1 MEIAALG
8 LKVDGVANID
18 QATSSLDRFK
28 SSADGAEKSSSGL
41 GDASSRSAKSVN
53 DLGRNSSQAA
63 GGMGAL
69 GAAAGRVG
77 GIIAAAFTVT
87 AIKNYADAWSDMRS
101 SVGAALGD
109 MDGAAD
115 RMTRL
120 VDIANAAYSPLQQTA
135 AVYARNVS
143 TFRDL
148 GRSAEEAADFTEAV
162 NNALVTTATRGQNA
176 DVVIGS
182 LSRSLAI
189 GKLDADAFDT
199 IVSRSPRVLKAMADQ
214 MGVTTSQL
222 RALASQ
228 GKVTSDVISTGLI
241 SSLDQL
247 REEAALMPATITDA
261 FVRVQTNVTEFIGK
275 LDEASGASAAVAGAI
290 LGAADA
296 IRSISG
302 SESGLDAVITG
313 ATALA
318 AVLAAR
324 LVPSIVASG
333 TSFAAA
339 TASAVQYQFAL
350 ARMAGVSAPA
360 AAGLIAVGGAAR
372 VAGAAMALL
381 GGPAGVVFLAATA
394 LTFFVTSASAAEK
407 EAAALDGRISKLTG
421 SFEEMLPA
429 AREKA
434 AQDLA
439 DKISQ
444 LGAEIEKGE
453 RKAVGLNRSLASM
466 PNSSAADGWRRSLL
480 DVNAQIE
487 SQRGQVKGLQGD
499 LLRLSKIGEQS
510 AKPAEDIAS
519 QAFTTMKAQLEE
531 QLAVAGK
538 LTDAAKLRAR
548 IEGGY
553 VAGLKKGEGDVL
565 ITLQQQID
573 AREKAGE
580 ASKKATQT
588 AEAASKKQAQD
599 AKRLLD
605 NLQQEVFQTQKRTAV
620 EELAFDIKKDSINL
634 SDTQL
639 KQAEDLA
646 RQIDAAAIAER
657 NKSAEIDRQNT
668 MYQLQE
674 GLISRQQQY
683 DAELGTAGMGD
694 RAAAQAKERIA
705 LEQAAQ
711 RELRDIT
718 HQHGQEMR
726 EAETEDQRKHLQ
738 AMYEE
743 RLLLTR
749 EAQAKELQSYDEFT
763 QQKNALD
770 QDWMAGAQSAFATYS
785 EQATNLYAQTAD
797 MVTSTLDSVSEGIAQ
812 SATDAILKG
821 EDFRSSM
828 AAVGDA
834 IIENIL
840 GSLIKM
846 GVQLAINAAI
856 GKAFGSAAVAAS
868 VAEAAAISTAWA
880 TPAAF
885 VSLATFG
892 ANSAAA
898 ISGIAATTAMSQGL
912 AVAGFQQG
920 GYTGNMGV
928 SDVAGVVHGREYV
941 FDAAATSRIGV
952 PTLEAIR
959 SGRSVDGS
967 GAIVRGQAG
976 DPSMPA
982 MSVRQNFVINGDPDK
997 STLAMIKK
1005 AAADGARMGY
1015 QQVANDISSGRG
1027 VVSKSLQQ
1035 GFQVGRRKQ

>member
-1 MEIAALG
+1 MEVAALG
-8 LKVDGVANID
+8 LRVDGVSSID
-18 QATSSLDRFK
+18 QATSSLGGFTK
-28 SSADGAEKSSSGL
+28 SATEAERA
-41 GDASSRSAKSVN
+41 ASSLTPSSAKSSKSLEQ
-53 DLGRNSSQAA
+53 LGRSGSSAA
-63 GGMGAL
+63 GSMSSLSSVAL
-69 GAAAGRVG
+69 RAG
-77 GIIAAAFTVT
+77 GILATAFSVSKV
-87 AIKNYADAWSDMRS
+87 IQYADAWSDMQSRI
-101 SVGAALGD
+101 GAAAGD
-109 MDGAAD
+109 MSGAAGSME
-115 RMTRL
+115 RIL
-120 VDIANAAYSPLQQTA
+120 QIANASYSPLSQTA
-135 AVYARNVS
+135 EIYARNLS
-143 TFRDL
+143 TLRDL
-148 GRSAEEAADFTEAV
+148 GRTAAEAADFTESL
-162 NNALVTTATRGQNA
+162 NNMLVITATRGERAASVQNA
-176 DVVIGS
+176 
-182 LSRSLAI
+182 LS
-189 GKLDADAFDT
+189 
-199 IVSRSPRVLKAMADQ
+199 KAMAVGKLEADGLETVLANGGEVAQ
-214 MGVTTSQL
+214 ALARQL
-222 RALASQ
+222 GTNVSSLRSFASQ
-228 GKVTSDVISTGLI
+228 GKITGDVIATAVVG
-241 SSLDQL
+241 SLEDV
-247 REEAALMPATITDA
+247 RARAAEMPATMADA
-261 FVRVQTNVTEFIGK
+261 FVRVGNNLTAFVGTMDQAT
-275 LDEASGASAAVAGAI
+275 GAS
-290 LGAADA
+290 
-296 IRSISG
+296 
-302 SESGLDAVITG
+302 E
-313 ATALA
+313 ALA
-318 AVLAAR
+318 AKIIELSDAALKMATSEEAIAGLLTWQGTLQAIGKDIVELDRLLSEFSGNAQEDASDISFSFAEMPANIRAMIQIATVEIASFIDAQMNGIQALAAAVKALPDGPTASVEAFNQVR
-324 LVPSIVASG
+324 GQRAELGRIRAESIAQILEERDAILKAGRDGANAYKDTTRSVLEFSG
-333 TSFAAA
+333 TVA
-339 TASAVQYQFAL
+339 TAAKELSKEQK
-350 ARMAGVSAPA
+350 
-360 AAGLIAVGGAAR
+360 
-372 VAGAAMALL
+372 
-381 GGPAGVVFLAATA
+381 
-394 LTFFVTSASAAEK
+394 K
-407 EAAALDGRISKLTG
+407 EAARQ
-421 SFEEMLPA
+421 
-429 AREKA
+429 AREAK
-434 AQDLA
+434 
-439 DKISQ
+439 
-444 LGAEIEKGE
+444 
-453 RKAVGLNRSLASM
+453 SL
-466 PNSSAADGWRRSLL
+466 
-480 DVNAQIE
+480 I
-487 SQRGQVKGLQGD
+487 
-499 LLRLSKIGEQS
+499 
-510 AKPAEDIAS
+510 
-519 QAFTTMKAQLEE
+519 
-531 QLAVAGK
+531 
-538 LTDAAKLRAR
+538 
-548 IEGGY
+548 
-553 VAGLKKGEGDVL
+553 
-565 ITLQQQID
+565 
-573 AREKAGE
+573 
-580 ASKKATQT
+580 
-588 AEAASKKQAQD
+588 
-599 AKRLLD
+599 D
-605 NLQQEVFQTQKRTAV
+605 NLQQQVFQIIKRTAV
-620 EELAFDIKKDSINL
+620 EKLAFDIKKDNIKL
-634 SDTQL
+634 SETQL

-683 DAELGTAGMGD
+683 DSELGTAGMGD

-726 EAETEDQRKHLQ
+726 AAETEDQRKHLQ

-743 RLLLTR
+743 RLLLTQ

-868 VAEAAAISTAWA
+868 VGEAAAISAAWA

-967 GAIVRGQAG
+967 GAIVSGQAG
-976 DPSMPA
+976 DSSMPA
-982 MSVRQNFVINGDPDK
+982 MSIPQNFVINGDPDK
-997 STLAMIKK
+997 STMAMIKK

-1035 GFQVGRRKQ
+1035 GFHVGRRKQ